1 MKQTKKHTLH
11 LYILEYII
19 IYKKRTVHIYMQET
33 KLLVGDDEKSYVRIK
48 INHSRE
54 NKVKGFYLL
63 MTNGN
68 TYSDK
73 KDEFIVEKRFLKLL
87 DENGITYQ
95 QLLLN
100 PEE

>member
-1 MKQTKKHTLH
+1 MEEEVLMNNNST
-11 LYILEYII
+11 
-19 IYKKRTVHIYMQET
+19 
-33 KLLVGDDEKSYVRIK
+33 YVRIR

-73 KDEFIVEKRFLKLL
+73 KDEFIVERKFLKLL
-87 DENGITYQ
+87 DENEIGYEE
-95 QLLLN
+95 LPLN
-100 PEE
+100 TDDTLQN

>member
-1 MKQTKKHTLH
+1 MVDCDMVLKNDSNVGE
-11 LYILEYII
+11 EYI
-19 IYKKRTVHIYMQET
+19 
-33 KLLVGDDEKSYVRIK
+33 RIK
-48 INHSRE
+48 INSSRE

-87 DENGITYQ
+87 EDNGIKFD
-95 QLLLN
+95 LLPLN
-100 PEE
+100 EDDPL

>member
-1 MKQTKKHTLH
+1 MEMVSSDSKNGSHK
-11 LYILEYII
+11 YI
-19 IYKKRTVHIYMQET
+19 RV
-33 KLLVGDDEKSYVRIK
+33 K

-73 KDEFIVEKRFLKLL
+73 KDEFIVEERFTKLL
-87 DENGITYQ
+87 EENKIDFE
-95 QLLLN
+95 LLPLN
-100 PEE
+100 LTD